1 MLRPGPGGSLLDA
14 LTAPTRP
21 AVRPLPGRVRL
32 SGSLLEAASEATLKS
47 SAPRVLVLT
56 LEDDFWHP
64 SLGETAEGSP
74 PLAAAAQ
81 LFAGFASLNASRG
94 RCRLATRGRRQRA

>member
-1 MLRPGPGGSLLDA
+1 MLRPGPGGGLLDA

-56 LEDDFWHP
+56 LEDDYWHP
-64 SLGETAEGSP
+64 SLGR
-74 PLAAAAQ
+74 LAA
-81 LFAGFASLNASRG
+81 SRRG
-94 RCRLATRGRRQRA
+94 RPAPRGLRIAQFEPAGAE